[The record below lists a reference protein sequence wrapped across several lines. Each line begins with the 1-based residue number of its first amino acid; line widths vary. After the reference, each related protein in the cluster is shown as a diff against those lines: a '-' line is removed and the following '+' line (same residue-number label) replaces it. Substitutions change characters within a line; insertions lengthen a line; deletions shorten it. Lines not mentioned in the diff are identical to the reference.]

1 MFLIALVIKKINE
14 NRANVNKG
22 NKAMFFMAP
31 REVSNTHVSK
41 SEWTS
46 KQKIGANFMTISF
59 YCKRLIVMIEKN
71 I

>member
-41 SEWTS
+41 SE
-46 KQKIGANFMTISF
+46 
-59 YCKRLIVMIEKN
+59 
-71 I
+71 